1 MKTTILGKEAKLG
14 LAFLE
19 SVSKGEALSVA
30 DIFKKFESDTLFF
43 VPKLMAYA
51 LRAGGN
57 DVTNDEVFD
66 WVDENGI
73 SHPDV
78 ITFANAFAK
87 SMEVHIPKEEGKPKA
102 TRAKK

>member
-1 MKTTILGKEAKLG
+1 MKTQLLGKEAKIG

-19 SVSKGEALSVA
+19 AVSKGENLSIVE
-30 DIFKKFESDTLFF
+30 IFQKFENETLIF

-57 DVTNDEVFD
+57 DITNDEVFD

-73 SHPDV
+73 THPDV
-78 ITFANAFAK
+78 MTFANAFAK